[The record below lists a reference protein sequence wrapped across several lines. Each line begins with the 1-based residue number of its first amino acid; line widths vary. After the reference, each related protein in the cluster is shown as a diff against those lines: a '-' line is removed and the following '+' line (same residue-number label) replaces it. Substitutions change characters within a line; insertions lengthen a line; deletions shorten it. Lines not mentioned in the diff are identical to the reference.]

1 MMNLPHAPEGRVASQ
16 SYSFFTLG
24 QEQWQGQHIQ
34 EPILSIFLLQ
44 ILKASFSSP
53 SCQHSAAAEGKGL
66 LCYSKKSQNS
76 FMHFISLRPMTSYQI
91 T

>member
-66 LCYSKKSQNS
+66 LCYSKKKVKIHSCIS
-76 FMHFISLRPMTSYQI
+76 FH
-91 T
+91 